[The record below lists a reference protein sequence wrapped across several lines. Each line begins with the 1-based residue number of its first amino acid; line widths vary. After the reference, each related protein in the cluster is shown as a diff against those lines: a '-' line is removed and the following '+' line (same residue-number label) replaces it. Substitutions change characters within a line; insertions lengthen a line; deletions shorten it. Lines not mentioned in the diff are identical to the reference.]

1 MSNEH
6 ERGIEAV
13 AAKIRSPSTFPG
25 ETATKVAEELIAA
38 YEAATPV
45 DYRYSALA
53 LFKAVDA
60 AISALTLKDD
70 PGNGG
75 DGEAERNFK
84 LGDRVAKKSGSSWHG
99 QIVGFYSTYLTP
111 IGYCVESEREPGS
124 VQIYP
129 EAALVLSSYRKRS
142 EADGLISASVG
153 S

>member
-1 MSNEH
+1 MT
-6 ERGIEAV
+6 IETELPAV
-13 AAKIRSPSTFPG
+13 
-25 ETATKVAEELIAA
+25 KVKAEVTPKMIAA
-38 YEAATPV
+38 AWATWHSRHGGKLGPGPAFV
-45 DYRYSALA
+45 E
-53 LFKAVDA
+53 
-60 AISALTLKDD
+60 AISAALTLKDD

-142 EADGLISASVG
+142 EADG
-153 S
+153 